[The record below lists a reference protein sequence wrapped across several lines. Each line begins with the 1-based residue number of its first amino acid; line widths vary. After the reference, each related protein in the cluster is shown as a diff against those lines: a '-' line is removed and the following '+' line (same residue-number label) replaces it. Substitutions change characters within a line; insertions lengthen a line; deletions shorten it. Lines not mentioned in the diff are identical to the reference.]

1 MTETNGV
8 ATVAGES
15 DEQTKSG
22 LLSKINARS
31 ILPLLGFL
39 LIFLFFAVATGG
51 KLVQVKNIRLIL
63 NSTYVL
69 MIAAIGVFMI
79 MSMGS
84 LDFSQGS
91 MIGVCCIVVCYL
103 SQVNPVLAV
112 LGGIATGAAIGAVNA
127 YFHVRRQIAS
137 FIVTI
142 CTMFLL
148 RGVVAFLTTNSPA
161 QGAGYLQADL
171 NNPTLLMAITIAC
184 LVVFYAVFTFTP
196 LGSNLKAIG
205 AGQTAARFAGIDV
218 QRTKVLVYVAAGC
231 ITGFAAFIL
240 AIRNGSVTAT
250 GGNMMETQI
259 MLALVLGGLPI
270 SGGAKVRFS
279 NIVVGVLTYC
289 ILDRGLSMMGFEAAP
304 KQLIMGVVFLIFLA
318 LFSDREGNQVI
329 K

>member
-1 MTETNGV
+1 MTDTKTASV
-8 ATVAGES
+8 TVAG
-15 DEQTKSG
+15 DPQDGKG
-22 LLSKINARS
+22 GILSRINVRS
-31 ILPLLGFL
+31 VLPLLGFL
-39 LIFLFFAVATGG
+39 LILGFFAVATGG
-51 KLVQVKNIRLIL
+51 SIVHPKNVRLIL
-63 NSTYVL
+63 NSTYAL
-69 MIAAIGVFMI
+69 MIASIGVFMI

-91 MIGVCCIVVCYL
+91 MIGVSCIVVCTL
-103 SQVNPVLAV
+103 SNVNPILAV
-112 LGGIATGAAIGAVNA
+112 VGGVATGALIGAVNA

-161 QGAGYLQADL
+161 QGAGYLQSQL
-171 NNPTLLMAITIAC
+171 NDPTLLLAITIGC
-184 LVVFYAVFTFTP
+184 LVAFYLAFTFTP
-196 LGSNLKAIG
+196 LGASLKAIG
-205 AGQTAARFAGIDV
+205 AGQTAARFAGV
-218 QRTKVLVYVAAGC
+218 NVPRTKALVYIAAGA
-231 ITGFAAFIL
+231 ITGFAAFVL

-250 GGNMMETQI
+250 GGSMMETQI

-289 ILDRGLSMMGFEAAP
+289 ILDRGLSMMGLEAAP
-304 KQLIMGVVFLIFLA
+304 KQLVMGIVFLVFLA
-318 LFSDREGNQVI
+318 LFSDREANQVI

>member
-1 MTETNGV
+1 MSDTNNSAV
-8 ATVAGES
+8 MANAMGE
-15 DEQTKSG
+15 KGKGG
-22 LLSKINARS
+22 LLTKVNFRS
-31 ILPLLGFL
+31 ILPLIGFA
-39 LIFLFFAVATGG
+39 LILLFFAVATQG
-51 KLVQVKNIRLIL
+51 KIVQMKNLRLIL

-69 MIAAIGVFMI
+69 MISAIGVFMI

-91 MIGVCCIVVCYL
+91 MIGVCCIVVCTL
-103 SQVNPVLAV
+103 SHVSPVLSV
-112 LGGIATGAAIGAVNA
+112 VGGILTGAVIGAVNA

-142 CTMFLL
+142 CMMFLL
-148 RGVVAFLTTNSPA
+148 RGIVAFLTTNAPA
-161 QGAGYLQADL
+161 QGAGYLQGSL
-171 NNPTLLMAITIAC
+171 NNPTLLLTITVVC
-184 LVVFYAVFTFTP
+184 LAVFYAVFNFTP

-205 AGQTAARFAGIDV
+205 ASQTAARFAGIKV
-218 QRTKVLVYVAAGC
+218 QKTKTLVYIAAGA

-304 KQLIMGVVFLIFLA
+304 KQLIMGVVFLVFLA
-318 LFSDREGNQVI
+318 LFSDRDSNQVI

>member
-1 MTETNGV
+1 
-8 ATVAGES
+8 
-15 DEQTKSG
+15 
-22 LLSKINARS
+22 
-31 ILPLLGFL
+31 
-39 LIFLFFAVATGG
+39 
-51 KLVQVKNIRLIL
+51 
-63 NSTYVL
+63 
-69 MIAAIGVFMI
+69 MISSIGVFMI
-79 MSMGS
+79 MTMGS

-91 MIGVCCIVVCYL
+91 MIGLCCIVVCVL
-103 SQVNPVLAV
+103 SKVSLPLAI
-112 LGGIATGAAIGAVNA
+112 LGGIATGAAIGALNA

-148 RGVVAFLTTNSPA
+148 RGVVAFLTTDAPA
-161 QGAGYLQADL
+161 QGAGYLQTDY
-171 NNPTLLMAITIAC
+171 NDPMLLMTITIVC
-184 LVVFYAVFTFTP
+184 LVVFYLVFTFTP
-196 LGSNLKAIG
+196 LGANLKAIG
-205 AGQTAARFAGIDV
+205 ASQTAARFAGIKV
-218 QRTKVLVYVAAGC
+218 QKTKTLVYIAAGA
-231 ITGFAAFIL
+231 ITGFSAFIL

-304 KQLIMGVVFLIFLA
+304 KQLIMGIVFLIFLA
-318 LFSDREGNQVI
+318 LFSDRESGQVI

>member
-1 MTETNGV
+1 MADTNT
-8 ATVAGES
+8 ATVTAE
-15 DEQTKSG
+15 DTAIRPKF
-22 LLSKINARS
+22 NVRN
-31 ILPLLGFL
+31 ILPIIGFVV
-39 LIFLFFAVATGG
+39 IVLFFAVATHGR
-51 KLVQVKNIRLIL
+51 LVNPKNIRLIL
-63 NSTYVL
+63 NSTYTL
-69 MIAAIGVFMI
+69 MISSIGVFMI
-79 MSMGS
+79 MTMGS

-91 MIGVCCIVVCYL
+91 MIGLCCIVVCVL
-103 SQVNPVLAV
+103 SKVSLPLAI
-112 LGGIATGAAIGAVNA
+112 LGGIATGAAIGALNA

-148 RGVVAFLTTNSPA
+148 RGVVAFLTTDAPA
-161 QGAGYLQADL
+161 QGAGYLQADY
-171 NNPTLLMAITIAC
+171 NDPMLLMTITIIC
-184 LVVFYAVFTFTP
+184 LVVFYLVFTFTP
-196 LGSNLKAIG
+196 LGANLKAIG
-205 AGQTAARFAGIDV
+205 ASQTAARFAGIKV
-218 QRTKVLVYVAAGC
+218 QKTKALVYIAAGA
-231 ITGFAAFIL
+231 ITGFSAFIL

-304 KQLIMGVVFLIFLA
+304 KQLIMGIVFLIFLA
-318 LFSDREGNQVI
+318 LFSDRESGQVI

>member
-1 MTETNGV
+1 MSETNNSTAV
-8 ATVAGES
+8 ATTEEEAKG
-15 DEQTKSG
+15 G
-22 LLSKINARS
+22 LLSKINIRS
-31 ILPLLGFL
+31 ILPVIGFA
-39 LIFLFFAVATGG
+39 LILAFFAVATGG
-51 KLVQVKNIRLIL
+51 RIIQPKNLNLIL

-69 MIAAIGVFMI
+69 MISSIGVFMI

-91 MIGVCCIVVCYL
+91 MIGLCCIVVCTL
-103 SQVNPVLAV
+103 SHINPVLAV
-112 LGGIATGAAIGAVNA
+112 LGGIATGAVIGAINA
-127 YFHVRRQIAS
+127 FFHVRRQIAS

-142 CTMFLL
+142 CMMFLL
-148 RGVVAFLTTNSPA
+148 RGVVAFLTTDAPA
-161 QGAGYLQADL
+161 KGAGYLQAEL
-171 NNPTLLMAITIAC
+171 NNPTLLLGITIAC
-184 LVVFYAVFTFTP
+184 LVVFYLVFTFTP

-205 AGQTAARFAGIDV
+205 AGQTAARFAGIKV
-218 QRTKVLVYVAAGC
+218 QKTKTLVYIAAGA
-231 ITGFAAFIL
+231 ITGFAAFVL

-318 LFSDREGNQVI
+318 IFSDREGNQVI